1 MEERILEEL
10 KAAHHA
16 LVNAKEY
23 DLEAE
28 VFVWSL
34 IHLKENPGL
43 TIEEAIEKGH
53 DEWIK

>member
-10 KAAHHA
+10 KAAHYA

-34 IHLKENPGL
+34 IYLKENPDL

-53 DEWIK
+53 SEWIK